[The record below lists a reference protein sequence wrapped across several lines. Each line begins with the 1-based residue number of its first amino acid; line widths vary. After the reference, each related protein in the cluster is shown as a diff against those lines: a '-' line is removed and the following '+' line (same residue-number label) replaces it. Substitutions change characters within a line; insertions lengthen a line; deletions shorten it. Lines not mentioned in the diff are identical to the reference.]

1 MVSGVSKSYCGDKCM
16 HQNKVNAV
24 ILKVGSTGHSIH
36 IAGNLLETQILR
48 LHPRPTDPES
58 LRLGPSDP
66 LLHAL
71 PVTLI
76 HALV

>member
-1 MVSGVSKSYCGDKCM
+1 MISGVSKSYYGDKCM
-16 HQNKVNAV
+16 HQNKFNAV
-24 ILKVGSTGHSIH
+24 ILKVGSTGHSIQ
-36 IAGNLLETQILR
+36 IAGNLLEMQIRR
-48 LHPRPTDPES
+48 LHPRPTEPET

-76 HALV
+76 HGLV